1 MSYPEL
7 IRPFFASPAV
17 AVLWIVNLVLVGA
30 VLVSFAWGSYSFL
43 RFARVRELRKLL
55 MAVSVYSWL
64 AVYCVVI
71 VLAPQ
76 QTVWLLAV
84 GTGLLALSLYFFWGA
99 VVAYRNRRPAF
110 AFIKTTPDSFV
121 SRGPYRLV
129 RHPIYT
135 SYLLAFLGGACL
147 STKPLLLISIVWLG
161 SFYYV
166 AAREEER
173 SFQDSPFAED
183 YGVYRRATGMFLPRL
198 RTLVF
203 PFRRSDTLSNRA
215 G

>member
-1 MSYPEL
+1 MNYGEL
-7 IRPFFASPAV
+7 VAPFFASPAV
-17 AVLWIVNLVLVGA
+17 TVLWVVNLVLAAA

-43 RFARVRELRKLL
+43 RFARTRELRKLL
-55 MAVSVYSWL
+55 MAVSVYLWL

-71 VLAPQ
+71 VLAPRQ
-76 QTVWLLAV
+76 AVWLLGA
-84 GTGLLALSLYFFWGA
+84 GAGLLAISLYFFWGA
-99 VVAYRNRRPAF
+99 VAAYRSNRPAF
-110 AFIKTTPDSFV
+110 AFIKTTPDCFV

-147 STKPLLLISIVWLG
+147 STNPLLFISVVWLG

-173 SFQDSPFAED
+173 SFQDSSFAED
-183 YGVYRRATGMFLPRL
+183 YTVYRRATGMFLPRL

-203 PFRRSDTLSNRA
+203 PFGRSKRT